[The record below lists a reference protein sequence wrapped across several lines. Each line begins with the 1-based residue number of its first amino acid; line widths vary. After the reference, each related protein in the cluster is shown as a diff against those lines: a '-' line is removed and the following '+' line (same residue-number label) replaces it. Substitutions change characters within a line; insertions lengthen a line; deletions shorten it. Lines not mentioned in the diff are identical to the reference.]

1 MKYNKDKK
9 VKKYFAGGMFLLPA
23 AISAGQAIYGGIQ
36 AEKAK
41 QAANKLKM
49 PSTATPDEYAQMMK
63 AAYDS
68 QLMERQLDEI
78 NRSMATSVNAL
89 QQGGGRALIGGLPAV
104 TRAANQATFEASQFE
119 NQQRLAALGAMAGA
133 KENQIGREM
142 DVYNQQLG
150 MAQAALNAGVQT
162 AAQGIGGV
170 GSALM
175 YGADAFTQ
183 GGGAE
188 SIKSAIDAR
197 KSGMQAKQ
205 TKTASV
211 SPTRST
217 IGQNGINVQRQ
228 TGMPKISDI
237 APSMTSLKSKAL
249 TPSYSLP
256 IGLDIEMQ
264 SGMPQIPY
272 AMQEG
277 IYSNFGRRF
286 EEGGM
291 MTGGK
296 FSHKTNP
303 IDIVQKG
310 KKVGE
315 MTGGEV
321 ILNPSQANKLS
332 KESAYFRTLLKKFN
346 KK

>member
-9 VKKYFAGGMFLLPA
+9 VKKYIAGGMFLLPA

-41 QAANKLKM
+41 QAADKLKM

-104 TRAANQATFEASQFE
+104 TRAANQATFEAGQFE
-119 NQQRLAALGAMAGA
+119 NQQRLAALGQMAGA
-133 KENQIGREM
+133 KEGQIAREM

-183 GGGAE
+183 GGG
-188 SIKSAIDAR
+188 KL
-197 KSGMQAKQ
+197 
-205 TKTASV
+205 T
-211 SPTRST
+211 
-217 IGQNGINVQRQ
+217 
-228 TGMPKISDI
+228 MPKLGAKAAKATPTTNPLQLSMATMGGAFGSDE
-237 APSMTSLKSKAL
+237 AAM
-249 TPSYSLP
+249 
-256 IGLDIEMQ
+256 
-264 SGMPQIPY
+264 Y
-272 AMQEG
+272 ADEYGNQQRPMFAKNG
-277 IYSNFGRRF
+277 A
-286 EEGGM
+286 M
-291 MTGGK
+291 VTGGK
-296 FSHKTNP
+296 FDHKTNP

-321 ILNPSQANKLS
+321 ILNPSQAAKLS
-332 KESAYFRTLLKKFN
+332 KESAYFRNLLKKFN

>member
-1 MKYNKDKK
+1 MKYNKDNK
-9 VKKYFAGGMFLLPA
+9 VKKYFAGGAFLIPA

-41 QAANKLKM
+41 DAANKLKM

-104 TRAANQATFEASQFE
+104 TRAANQATFEAGQFE
-119 NQQRLAALGAMAGA
+119 NQQRLAALGQMAGA
-133 KENQIGREM
+133 KENQIGRDM

-183 GGGAE
+183 GGGVD
-188 SIKSAIDAR
+188 SI

-205 TKTASV
+205 TPTTSISA
-211 SPTRST
+211 TRSG
-217 IGQNGINVQRQ
+217 IGQNGIGVQKQ

-237 APSMTSLKSKAL
+237 APSLTSLKSKTL
-249 TPSYSLP
+249 TPEYNLP
-256 IGLDIEMQ
+256 VGLDIEMQ
-264 SGMPQIPY
+264 AGMPQIPY
-272 AMQEG
+272 AMQKG
-277 IYSNFGRRF
+277 IYGNFGGRF
-286 EEGGM
+286 KDGGM

-296 FSHKTNP
+296 FDHKTNP

-332 KESAYFRTLLKKFN
+332 KESAYFRNLLKKFN

>member
-1 MKYNKDKK
+1 MKYNKDNK
-9 VKKYFAGGMFLLPA
+9 VKKYFAGGAFLIPA

-41 QAANKLKM
+41 DAANKLKM
-49 PSTATPDEYAQMMK
+49 PSTSTPDEYAQMMK

-104 TRAANQATFEASQFE
+104 TRAANQATFEAGQFE
-119 NQQRLAALGAMAGA
+119 NQQRLAALGQMAGA
-133 KENQIGREM
+133 KEGQIAREM

-150 MAQAALNAGVQT
+150 MAQGALNAGVQT

-183 GGGAE
+183 KG
-188 SIKSAIDAR
+188 SKL
-197 KSGMQAKQ
+197 
-205 TKTASV
+205 
-211 SPTRST
+211 ST
-217 IGQNGINVQRQ
+217 
-228 TGMPKISDI
+228 PKIGNTATPTTNPLQLSMSTMGGSFGSDE
-237 APSMTSLKSKAL
+237 AAMYAEELKKQQRPMFANDTL
-249 TPSYSLP
+249 TAKD
-256 IGLDIEMQ
+256 G
-264 SGMPQIPY
+264 
-272 AMQEG
+272 AMV
-277 IYSNFGRRF
+277 
-286 EEGGM
+286 
-291 MTGGK
+291 TGGK
-296 FSHKTNP
+296 FNHKTNP

>member
-9 VKKYFAGGMFLLPA
+9 VKKYFAGGAFLIPA

-41 QAANKLKM
+41 AAANKLKM

-104 TRAANQATFEASQFE
+104 TRAANQATFEAGQFE
-119 NQQRLAALGAMAGA
+119 NQQRLAALGQMAGA
-133 KENQIGREM
+133 KEDQMAREM
-142 DVYNQQLG
+142 AVYNQQLG
-150 MAQAALNAGVQT
+150 MAQGALNAGVQT
-162 AAQGIGGV
+162 AAQGIGGI

-183 GGGAE
+183 YEDPGATISAPQTE
-188 SIKSAIDAR
+188 KTSIATPS
-197 KSGMQAKQ
+197 SGLTDGLM
-205 TKTASV
+205 SN
-211 SPTRST
+211 R
-217 IGQNGINVQRQ
+217 INIQRQ
-228 TGMPKISDI
+228 IPAVSQAEYEAMLRK
-237 APSMTSLKSKAL
+237 KSR
-249 TPSYSLP
+249 
-256 IGLDIEMQ
+256 
-264 SGMPQIPY
+264 
-272 AMQEG
+272 
-277 IYSNFGRRF
+277 FGNKF
-286 EEGGM
+286 QMKNGGM
-291 MTGGK
+291 VTGGK
-296 FSHKTNP
+296 FSHETNP

-321 ILNPSQANKLS
+321 ILNPSQAAKLS

>member
-9 VKKYFAGGMFLLPA
+9 VKKYIAGGMFLIPA

-104 TRAANQATFEASQFE
+104 TRAANQATFEAGQFE
-119 NQQRLAALGAMAGA
+119 NQQRLAALGQMAGA
-133 KENQIGREM
+133 KEDQMARDM
-142 DVYNQQLG
+142 AVYNQKLG

-162 AAQGIGGV
+162 AAQGVGGV

-175 YGADAFTQ
+175 YGADAF
-183 GGGAE
+183 
-188 SIKSAIDAR
+188 S
-197 KSGMQAKQ
+197 QAKNPGS
-205 TKTASV
+205 TSMLTGKTSGASTPTANLRRGELNRLEKSV
-211 SPTRST
+211 SST
-217 IGQNGINVQRQ
+217 MN
-228 TGMPKISDI
+228 PEE
-237 APSMTSLKSKAL
+237 A
-249 TPSYSLP
+249 YS
-256 IGLDIEMQ
+256 Q
-264 SGMPQIPY
+264 
-272 AMQEG
+272 AMEFEDYRFKEG
-277 IYSNFGRRF
+277 GFK
-286 EEGGM
+286 EGGM

-296 FSHKTNP
+296 FDHKTNP

>member
-1 MKYNKDKK
+1 MKYNKDNK
-9 VKKYFAGGMFLLPA
+9 VKKYFAGGAFLIPA

-41 QAANKLKM
+41 DAANKLKM
-49 PSTATPDEYAQMMK
+49 PSTSTPDEYAQMMK

-104 TRAANQATFEASQFE
+104 TRAANQATFEAGQFE
-119 NQQRLAALGAMAGA
+119 NQQRLAALGQMAGA
-133 KENQIGREM
+133 KEGQIAREM

-162 AAQGIGGV
+162 AAQGVGGV

-183 GGGAE
+183 AGANGTKSGKTNGMTTPLKLKKATLGGSFGSDKASMFAE
-188 SIKSAIDAR
+188 SLNSPLPPMLEDDR
-197 KSGMQAKQ
+197 GTFLAKD
-205 TKTASV
+205 
-211 SPTRST
+211 
-217 IGQNGINVQRQ
+217 G
-228 TGMPKISDI
+228 
-237 APSMTSLKSKAL
+237 
-249 TPSYSLP
+249 
-256 IGLDIEMQ
+256 
-264 SGMPQIPY
+264 
-272 AMQEG
+272 AMV
-277 IYSNFGRRF
+277 
-286 EEGGM
+286 
-291 MTGGK
+291 TGGK
-296 FSHKTNP
+296 FDHKTNP

-321 ILNPSQANKLS
+321 ILNPSQAAKLS

>member
-104 TRAANQATFEASQFE
+104 TRAANQATFEAGQFE

-133 KENQIGREM
+133 KENQQAREM

-183 GGGAE
+183 GGGKL
-188 SIKSAIDAR
+188 S
-197 KSGMQAKQ
+197 
-205 TKTASV
+205 
-211 SPTRST
+211 
-217 IGQNGINVQRQ
+217 
-228 TGMPKISDI
+228 MPKLGAKAAKATPTTNPLQLSMSTMGGAFGSDE
-237 APSMTSLKSKAL
+237 AAMYAEELKKQQRPMFANN
-249 TPSYSLP
+249 TQTAKD
-256 IGLDIEMQ
+256 G
-264 SGMPQIPY
+264 
-272 AMQEG
+272 AMV
-277 IYSNFGRRF
+277 
-286 EEGGM
+286 
-291 MTGGK
+291 TGGK

-321 ILNPSQANKLS
+321 ILNPSQAAKLS
-332 KESAYFRTLLKKFN
+332 KESAYFRNLLKKFN

>member
-9 VKKYFAGGMFLLPA
+9 VKKYFAGGMFLVPA
-23 AISAGQAIYGGIQ
+23 AISAAQAIYGGIQ

-104 TRAANQATFEASQFE
+104 TRAANQATFEAGQFE
-119 NQQRLAALGAMAGA
+119 NQQRLAALGELAGA
-133 KENQIGREM
+133 KDLEMARNM

-162 AAQGIGGV
+162 AAQGVGGV

-183 GGGAE
+183 KGDKL
-188 SIKSAIDAR
+188 S
-197 KSGMQAKQ
+197 
-205 TKTASV
+205 
-211 SPTRST
+211 
-217 IGQNGINVQRQ
+217 
-228 TGMPKISDI
+228 MPKIGSKTAKATPTTNPLQLSMATMGGAFGSDE
-237 APSMTSLKSKAL
+237 AAM
-249 TPSYSLP
+249 
-256 IGLDIEMQ
+256 
-264 SGMPQIPY
+264 Y
-272 AMQEG
+272 ADEYGNQQRPMFAKNG
-277 IYSNFGRRF
+277 A
-286 EEGGM
+286 M
-291 MTGGK
+291 VTGGK
-296 FSHKTNP
+296 FDHKTNP

>member
-9 VKKYFAGGMFLLPA
+9 VKKYVAGGMFLLPA
-23 AISAGQAIYGGIQ
+23 AIGAGQAIYGGIQ

-104 TRAANQATFEASQFE
+104 TRAANQATFEAGQFE
-119 NQQRLAALGAMAGA
+119 NQQRLAALGELAGA
-133 KENQIGREM
+133 KEREGTREM

-183 GGGAE
+183 GGGKL
-188 SIKSAIDAR
+188 SMPKLGD
-197 KSGMQAKQ
+197 
-205 TKTASV
+205 KTAKA
-211 SPTRST
+211 TST
-217 IGQNGINVQRQ
+217 TNPLQLSMSTMGGAFGSDEAAMYAEELKKQQRPMFANDTQ
-228 TGMPKISDI
+228 TAKDG
-237 APSMTSLKSKAL
+237 
-249 TPSYSLP
+249 
-256 IGLDIEMQ
+256 
-264 SGMPQIPY
+264 
-272 AMQEG
+272 AMV
-277 IYSNFGRRF
+277 
-286 EEGGM
+286 
-291 MTGGK
+291 TGGK

-321 ILNPSQANKLS
+321 ILNPSQAAKLS
-332 KESAYFRTLLKKFN
+332 KESAYFRNLLKKFN

>member
-1 MKYNKDKK
+1 MKYNKDKN
-9 VKKYFAGGMFLLPA
+9 VKKYFAGGAFLIPA

-36 AEKAK
+36 AQKAK
-41 QAANKLKM
+41 DAANRLKM

-104 TRAANQATFEASQFE
+104 QRAANQATFEAGQFE
-119 NQQRLAALGAMAGA
+119 NQQRLAALGEMAGA
-133 KENQIGREM
+133 KEREMGRGM

-162 AAQGIGGV
+162 AAQGIGGL
-170 GSALM
+170 GSSLM

-183 GGGAE
+183 GGGVD

-205 TKTASV
+205 TPTISI
-211 SPTRST
+211 PQTRSG
-217 IGQNGINVQRQ
+217 ISDNGIRVQKQ

-237 APSMTSLKSKAL
+237 APSATSLKSKSL
-249 TPSYSLP
+249 TPSYNLP

-272 AMQEG
+272 AMQES
-277 IYSNFGRRF
+277 IYDNFGRRF
-286 EEGGM
+286 KEGGM

-296 FSHKTNP
+296 FDHKTNP

-321 ILNPSQANKLS
+321 ILNPAQASKLS

>member
-1 MKYNKDKK
+1 MKYNKDKN
-9 VKKYFAGGMFLLPA
+9 VKKYFAGGAFLIPA

-36 AEKAK
+36 AQKAK
-41 QAANKLKM
+41 DAANKLKM

-104 TRAANQATFEASQFE
+104 TRASNQATFEAGQFE
-119 NQQRLAALGAMAGA
+119 NQQRLAALGQMAGA
-133 KENQIGREM
+133 KEDQMAREM
-142 DVYNQQLG
+142 GVYNQQLG
-150 MAQAALNAGVQT
+150 MAQGALNAGVQT
-162 AAQGIGGV
+162 AAQGIGGL

-175 YGADAFTQ
+175 YGADAFGAA
-183 GGGAE
+183 GG
-188 SIKSAIDAR
+188 IDAV
-197 KSGMQAKQ
+197 KAGMSAKQ
-205 TKTASV
+205 GKSIALEQ
-211 SPTRST
+211 PTLNT
-217 IGQNGINVQRQ
+217 QIKQPGINVERRSQ
-228 TGMPKISDI
+228 
-237 APSMTSLKSKAL
+237 
-249 TPSYSLP
+249 
-256 IGLDIEMQ
+256 
-264 SGMPQIPY
+264 MPQIPY

-277 IYSNFGRRF
+277 VYRNFGRDF

-291 MTGGK
+291 VTGGK
-296 FSHKTNP
+296 FDHKTNP
-303 IDIVQKG
+303 INIVQKG

-321 ILNPSQANKLS
+321 ILNPAQANKLS
-332 KESAYFRTLLKKFN
+332 KESAYFRNLLKKFN

>member
-9 VKKYFAGGMFLLPA
+9 VKKYFAGGAFLIPA

-41 QAANKLKM
+41 DAANKLKM
-49 PSTATPDEYAQMMK
+49 PSTSTPDEYAQMMK

-104 TRAANQATFEASQFE
+104 TRAANQATFEAGQFE
-119 NQQRLAALGAMAGA
+119 NQQRLAALGQMAGA
-133 KENQIGREM
+133 KEGQIAREM

-162 AAQGIGGV
+162 AAQGISGV

-183 GGGAE
+183 GGGKLEMPKLGSKTVAPTE
-188 SIKSAIDAR
+188 GISLTEEVGLQSPGFGIPQTGLTVGRQSTIKPPTEADYTKLYGNLTKKAQQEYEAQVR
-197 KSGMQAKQ
+197 KS
-205 TKTASV
+205 
-211 SPTRST
+211 R
-217 IGQNGINVQRQ
+217 N
-228 TGMPKISDI
+228 
-237 APSMTSLKSKAL
+237 
-249 TPSYSLP
+249 Y
-256 IGLDIEMQ
+256 
-264 SGMPQIPY
+264 
-272 AMQEG
+272 
-277 IYSNFGRRF
+277 

-291 MTGGK
+291 MSGGK

>member
-9 VKKYFAGGMFLLPA
+9 VKKYFAGGAFLIPA

-49 PSTATPDEYAQMMK
+49 PSTSTPDEYAQMMK

-104 TRAANQATFEASQFE
+104 TRAANQATFEAGQFE
-119 NQQRLAALGAMAGA
+119 NQQRLAALGQMAGA
-133 KENQIGREM
+133 KEGQIAREM

-150 MAQAALNAGVQT
+150 MAQGALNAGVQT
-162 AAQGIGGV
+162 AAQGISGV

-183 GGGAE
+183 KGSKLSTPKIGNTATPTTNPLQLSMSTMGGAFGSDE
-188 SIKSAIDAR
+188 AAMYAEELKKQQRPMFANDTLT
-197 KSGMQAKQ
+197 AKD
-205 TKTASV
+205 
-211 SPTRST
+211 
-217 IGQNGINVQRQ
+217 G
-228 TGMPKISDI
+228 
-237 APSMTSLKSKAL
+237 
-249 TPSYSLP
+249 
-256 IGLDIEMQ
+256 
-264 SGMPQIPY
+264 
-272 AMQEG
+272 AMV
-277 IYSNFGRRF
+277 
-286 EEGGM
+286 
-291 MTGGK
+291 TGGK
-296 FSHKTNP
+296 FNHKTNP